1 MNQIRQI
8 LDNLVKEIL
17 KSEEYIRFI
26 EAKRE
31 IENYPDK
38 LMIAN
43 DFRTKNFQLQ
53 TNGNNLEL
61 FEEVDALEQE
71 FAVCIQDRIIGDYL
85 KAELELCNII
95 REINC
100 TIIEPLEID
109 IEFVE

>member
-8 LDNLVKEIL
+8 LDNLVKEIQ
-17 KSEEYIRFI
+17 KTEEYIHFI
-26 EAKRE
+26 EAKKE

-38 LMIAN
+38 VMIAN
-43 DFRTKNFQLQ
+43 DFRAKNFRLQ
-53 TNGNNLEL
+53 TSDLEL
-61 FEEVDALEQE
+61 FDEMDDLEQE
-71 FAVCIQDRIIGDYL
+71 FASCLQDRIIGDYL

-109 IEFVE
+109 LEFVE